1 MNYSNILQFKG
12 KWRNYQARVL
22 DNAQKYIADGKIHI
36 VAAPGSGKTTLG
48 IELIARMKEPALVL
62 TPSIT
67 IRQQWAA
74 RIEEGFLKEGL
85 MPEDYISQNL
95 KEPRCITIATYQS
108 LHSAMRHYKGI
119 LDESGTTMDSLES
132 DDAIAKKELAAQSE
146 EVDYSKFDVISEMKQ
161 AGIGVICLDEC
172 HHLRSEWWKA
182 LEEFRQALGTAK
194 LIALTATPP
203 YDSTPAMWKR
213 YMDMCGEIDEEITVP
228 ELVKEGS
235 LCPHQD
241 YVYFN
246 YPTEEELAEV
256 EKFTARSR
264 AMQQKLWEDETF
276 LSAVRTHGALEG
288 RIAEAELAEKA
299 EYLSALLSF
308 LQAKNEPI
316 PNNLRKIVAKNGIP
330 SMSIETMEMLLQG
343 FLYDDADSYACGEE
357 YPEELER
364 ELKAQ
369 GLIEKKKVALIAS
382 EAIEKML
389 ISSKGKCKS
398 IEAIVKSEYKSMGEK
413 LRLLVLTDYI
423 RKEYEKA
430 IGDPDSDVTS
440 LGVLPFFE
448 QLRRL
453 TEKDDAQGTDVHT
466 ASADEA
472 RGAKED
478 DLSSLRIGVLCGSI
492 VIIPAEAKEALIAA
506 IRDAGKVNFSSV
518 GNLAES
524 DYVKVVAIGDNH
536 FLTQAVTDIFT
547 QGYMQVL
554 IGTKSLLGEGWDSP
568 CINSL
573 ILASFVGAYML
584 SNQMR
589 GRAIR
594 VFRDVPDKTSNIWHL
609 ICLIPDG
616 ILQKL
621 HYAEPEGAEN
631 DTDSL
636 GRDFSTMSRRMENFL
651 GLHYEQDVIENGMER
666 LSIIKEP
673 YNKEHVDQMN
683 AQMLALSQ
691 ERNQLKARWDRSL
704 NKAKKMEVVDETS
717 VPEKNITATQAN
729 RSKLRLGLAGAG
741 TAAGVLLSFTPLG
754 WIGGAAA
761 ACCGIYGLGN
771 LHKVRKMNTPQDRL
785 KAIGEGVFL
794 CLGRQN
800 LLDTKDASVC
810 VEEGKNGR
818 QSVYLNGGTG
828 KDRLLFA
835 QCIREFFSAINN
847 QRYLLV
853 KNGRHDGVD
862 GFYCVP
868 ECFARKREDA
878 ELFYSYIKPYIGKYE
893 LVYTRNEKGKE
904 LLLEGRMRYID
915 TPSTKSKWGRSF

>member
-22 DNAQKYIADGKIHI
+22 ANAQKYIADGRIHI

-85 MPEDYISQNL
+85 NPEDYISQNL

-119 LDESGTTMDSLES
+119 LDEAGTTMDSLES

-146 EVDYSKFDVISEMKQ
+146 EVDYSKFDVISEMSR
-161 AGIGVICLDEC
+161 AGIGVLCLDEC

-182 LEEFRQALGTAK
+182 LEEFRQALGEAK

-256 EKFTARSR
+256 EKFTARSN
-264 AMQQKLWEDETF
+264 AMQQKLWQDAQF
-276 LSAVRTHGALEG
+276 LAAVKTHGALDG
-288 RIAEAELAEKA
+288 SIADAELAEKA
-299 EYLSALLSF
+299 DYLVALLSF

-316 PNNLRKIVAKNGIP
+316 PNNLRRIAAKNGIP
-330 SMSIETMEMLLQG
+330 SMTIEMMETLLQG
-343 FLYDDADSYACGEE
+343 FLYDDADSYSCDEA
-357 YPEELER
+357 YREELER
-364 ELKAQ
+364 ELKSQ

-398 IEAIVKSEYKSMGEK
+398 IEAIVKSEYRSMGGK

-430 IGDPDSDVTS
+430 VGDPDSDVTS

-453 TEKDDAQGTDVHT
+453 TDKAFGQEQTARVTPADGT
-466 ASADEA
+466 
-472 RGAKED
+472 RGAQED
-478 DLSSLRIGVLCGSI
+478 DLSALRIGVLCGSI

-506 IRDAGKVNFSSV
+506 IKDAGKVNFSSV
-518 GNLAES
+518 GNLSES
-524 DYVKVVAIGDNH
+524 DYAKVTAIGDNH
-536 FLTQAVTDIFT
+536 FLTQAVTDIFA

-621 HYAEPEGAEN
+621 HYAEPTASEN

-636 GRDFSTMSRRMENFL
+636 GRDFATLSRRMDNFL
-651 GLHYEQDVIENGMER
+651 GLHYEQDVIETGMER
-666 LSIIKEP
+666 LSIIGAP
-673 YNKEHVDQMN
+673 YNKKHVDQMN
-683 AQMLALSQ
+683 EQTLALSK
-691 ERNQLKARWDRSL
+691 ERTTLKARWDRAL
-704 NKAKKMEVVDETS
+704 DQAKKMEVADETS
-717 VPEKNITATQAN
+717 VVEKNITATEAN
-729 RSKLRLGLAGAG
+729 HSKLRLGLAGAG

-761 ACCGIYGLGN
+761 AVCGIYGLGN
-771 LHKVRKMNTPQDRL
+771 LHKVRKINTPQDRL
-785 KAIGEGVFL
+785 KAIGEGIFL

-800 LLDTKDASVC
+800 LLTTKDATVC

-835 QCIREFFSAINN
+835 QCVREFFSAINN

-868 ECFARKREDA
+868 ECFAKRREDA
-878 ELFYSYIKPYIGKYE
+878 ELFYSYIKSYIGKYE
-893 LVYTRNEKGKE
+893 LVYTRNEAGKE

-915 TPSTKSKWGRSF
+915 APDYHSVVH